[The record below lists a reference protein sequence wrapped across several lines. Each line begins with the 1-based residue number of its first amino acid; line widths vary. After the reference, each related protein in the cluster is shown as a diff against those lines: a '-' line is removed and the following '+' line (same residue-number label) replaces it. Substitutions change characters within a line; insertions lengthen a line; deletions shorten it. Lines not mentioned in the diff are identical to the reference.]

1 ERSGVRTAVVLNTA
15 AALVVVGKAANL
27 KEGAMRAVESLDS
40 GAAASKLTALV
51 KGGAA

>member
-1 ERSGVRTAVVLNTA
+1 
-15 AALVVVGKAANL
+15 
-27 KEGAMRAVESLDS
+27 MRAVESLDS